1 MVVQDHPVYTGTM
14 TAPDELTAEV
24 IALFAKITGLYT
36 REYEA
41 ASAHHGLTP
50 QQVKLLLA
58 LDEALPMR
66 RVAARLGADPSNLT
80 GMVDR
85 LQSRD
90 LVERVPDPT
99 DRRIKRIAATEAGLA
114 IARDLRAHLRF
125 AGDPLAGLD
134 GDQRRAL
141 RDLLQLMVDSQERGA

>member
-1 MVVQDHPVYTGTM
+1 MN
-14 TAPDELTAEV
+14 APDQLTAEV
-24 IALFAKITGLYT
+24 IALFAKITDLYN
-36 REYEA
+36 REYDT

-50 QQVKLLLA
+50 QQVKVLLA

-66 RVAARLGADPSNLT
+66 RIAERLGADPSNLT

-90 LVERVPDPT
+90 LVERVPDPS
-99 DRRIKRIAATEAGLA
+99 DRRIKRIAATEAGRA
-114 IARDLRAHLRF
+114 VAQDLRARLRF
-125 AGDPLAGLD
+125 AGDPLVGLD
-134 GDQRRAL
+134 GDQRHGL